1 MPGCRLSGTPA
12 IAPPA
17 AVGNGGC
24 CSPGMGPSA
33 EAGVTGMVPLYVET
47 GVDVERRSGVS
58 AVLAAPEV
66 QGLFSAWDV
75 LGEWLA
81 WL

>member
-1 MPGCRLSGTPA
+1 
-12 IAPPA
+12 
-17 AVGNGGC
+17 
-24 CSPGMGPSA
+24 MGPSA